1 MVSVTNMDA
10 IANPA
15 STHLEQLIIPKS
27 NRWLIAENGDRFPLI
42 ANRRL
47 TQFKDYRGRMGTP
60 ANILLAESEP
70 VTFLATF
77 LAAVISES
85 PVILGNPNWAI
96 AEWQQ
101 VFNRVKPDLKFGNI
115 PDIPETNNSRSHL
128 PQASILI
135 PTGGTSG
142 TVKFALHTWETL
154 AASADGFRQYFQR
167 SQIHS
172 FCVLPLFHVGGLMQF
187 VRSLTSDGKL
197 VIFPWRSLVDG
208 NYQNLDISDFFISLV
223 PTQLHRLL
231 QNPKTADWL
240 SQFETVLLGGSP
252 PWPELLNRT
261 RSHQI
266 RLSPTYGMTETA
278 SGVVTLKP
286 EEFLA
291 GNNTTGRTLPHAKVI
306 ILDDSGKPLKS
317 HQTGRISIQSQ
328 SLTWGYDTDIDTEKL
343 TRLITD
349 DLGYFDDRGYL
360 TVVGRRGDKII
371 TGGENVFPAEVEAAI
386 LATGLVADVCVVG
399 QRDRDWGEVVTA
411 VYVPRDSAVS
421 VEMLKKAIGDRLSR
435 YKQPK
440 QWIALKQL
448 PRNDRGKINR
458 KLLMEQIVTCQLLKI
473 EPN

>member
-1 MVSVTNMDA
+1 MNDQ
-10 IANPA
+10 A
-15 STHLEQLIIPKS
+15 STYLEQPKIPLS
-27 NRWLIAENGDRFPLI
+27 NHWLIAKSGDRFQSI
-42 ANRRL
+42 ADRRL
-47 TQFKDYRGRMGTP
+47 TEFKDYHRRTGTP
-60 ANILLAESEP
+60 ANILLAEPEP
-70 VTFLATF
+70 VAFLATF

-101 VFNRVKPDLKFGNI
+101 VFNRIKPDLKFGNI
-115 PDIPETNNSRSHL
+115 PDILDTNNSRSHL
-128 PQASILI
+128 PPASILI

-142 TVKFALHTWETL
+142 TVKFAVHTWETL
-154 AASADGFRQYFQR
+154 AASADGFRQYFER
-167 SQIHS
+167 SQIDS

-187 VRSLTSDGKL
+187 VRSLTSGGRL
-197 VIFPWRSLVDG
+197 VIFPWRSLMDG
-208 NYQNLDISDFFISLV
+208 NYPELDISDFFISLV

-231 QNPKTADWL
+231 QHPKTANWL
-240 SQFETVLLGGSP
+240 SKFATVLLGGSP
-252 PWPELLNRT
+252 PWPELLNQT

-306 ILDDSGKPLKS
+306 ILDDSEKPLKS
-317 HQTGRISIQSQ
+317 HQTGRISIQSK
-328 SLTWGYDTDIDTEKL
+328 SLTQGYNTDIDAEKI
-343 TRLITD
+343 TQLITD

-360 TVVGRRGDKII
+360 TIVGRRGDKII

-399 QRDRDWGEVVTA
+399 KRDRDWGEVVTA
-411 VYVPRDSAVS
+411 VYVPQNRAIS
-421 VEMLKKAIGDRLSR
+421 VEMLKNAIGDRLSG
-435 YKQPK
+435 YKRPK
-440 QWIALKQL
+440 HWISVEKL

-458 KLLMEQIVTCQLLKI
+458 KLLMEQIVTCQSQKI